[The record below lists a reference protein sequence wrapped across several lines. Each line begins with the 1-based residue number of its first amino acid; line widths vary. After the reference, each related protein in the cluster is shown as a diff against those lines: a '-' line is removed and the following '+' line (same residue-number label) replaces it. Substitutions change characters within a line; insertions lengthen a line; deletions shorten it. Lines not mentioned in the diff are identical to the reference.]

1 MKKNAAI
8 YMWPIVDG
16 DLEHQTLPRMHS
28 LFDKWGSSLTLHLS
42 HDAWIQREK
51 TQVVGRYDIFLWHNE
66 AENSKEKFWETLVTV
81 RIKSQGDKR
90 TEEDPK
96 WERLKAKVVHS

>member
-8 YMWPIVDG
+8 YIWPIVDG

-51 TQVVGRYDIFLWHNE
+51 TQVVGRYDIVLWHNE
-66 AENSKEKFWETLVTV
+66 AENSKEKLWETLVTV
-81 RIKSQGDKR
+81 RIKSQGDKL